1 MNNVFLK
8 RALNLL
14 QITLSMKFFE
24 FTFQLDGILSWVYK
38 NFYPYGWSMG
48 KNFQVRKT
56 KKAPKIDI
64 SLNWSRLRNFSQ

>member
-1 MNNVFLK
+1 
-8 RALNLL
+8 
-14 QITLSMKFFE
+14 MKFFE
-24 FTFQLDGILSWVYK
+24 FTFELDGILSWVYK